1 MSIVLSEEK
10 YTKPH
15 AGTISLLLLGEKA
28 HPFHPFIHSPCV
40 SGEEGTLAPKQASI
54 SLICMCIS
62 LSCILH
68 LPSHISYL
76 HTFCPAPSESCA
88 ASRRS
93 LLDRIAQ
100 YSRRLDSARLS
111 AKSGRKTKCCG
122 VFSFWHVIRYS
133 GFFHFF

>member
-68 LPSHISYL
+68 LPSHICTLSVQHPAKVAQRPDDHYWTGL
-76 HTFCPAPSESCA
+76 HSTAEGSTRLG
-88 ASRRS
+88 SRLKVGER
-93 LLDRIAQ
+93 Q
-100 YSRRLDSARLS
+100 SAVAFS
-111 AKSGRKTKCCG
+111 AFGM
-122 VFSFWHVIRYS
+122 
-133 GFFHFF
+133 